1 MVFLSPVQIHRGC
14 VSLRT
19 HQLPSVEMHAGQ
31 FAVVWLSDVDVE
43 GLALINV
50 SAAVCCH
57 LEDGLLRDF
66 PHGFVEILHV
76 LRDLGNIL
84 LTSEGVFKCTVTRKA
99 LISKYIF
106 LMPNSFT
113 FSFF

>member
-1 MVFLSPVQIHRGC
+1 
-14 VSLRT
+14 
-19 HQLPSVEMHAGQ
+19 MHAGQ
-31 FAVVWLSDVDVE
+31 FAVVWLGNVDVE

-57 LEDGLLRDF
+57 LEDGLLGDF
-66 PHGFVEILHV
+66 PHGFVETLHV

-113 FSFF
+113 FSFFRWDSFLLLCTKETKMTKYV